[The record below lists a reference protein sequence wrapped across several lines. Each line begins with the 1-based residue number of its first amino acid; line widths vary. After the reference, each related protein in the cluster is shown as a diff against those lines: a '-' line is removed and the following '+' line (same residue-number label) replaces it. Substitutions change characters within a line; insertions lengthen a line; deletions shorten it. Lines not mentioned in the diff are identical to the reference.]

1 MLKGETQQRKALQ
14 EDSETRA
21 RVDSESTRK
30 TMQYIMEH
38 DQKLMSMQGGSHTGR
53 GDSFDTGALAMRV
66 SRVEED
72 LNVHVAAKLQ
82 RHDAQLS
89 QLFGQ
94 TPRYAP
100 DMLSET
106 DSIRNTRTGRFVPPT
121 LSRST

>member
-1 MLKGETQQRKALQ
+1 
-14 EDSETRA
+14 
-21 RVDSESTRK
+21 
-30 TMQYIMEH
+30 
-38 DQKLMSMQGGSHTGR
+38 
-53 GDSFDTGALAMRV
+53 MRV
-66 SRVEED
+66 SRVEEG